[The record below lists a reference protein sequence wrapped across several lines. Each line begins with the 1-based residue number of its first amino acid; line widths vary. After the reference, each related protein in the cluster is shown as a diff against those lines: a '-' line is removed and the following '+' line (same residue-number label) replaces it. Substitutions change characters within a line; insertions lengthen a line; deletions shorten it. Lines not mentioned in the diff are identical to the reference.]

1 MCVHKIFFFGST
13 MAQRRIEKEVSQLR
27 KCQLTEFRSI
37 TRGQDDFHYEV
48 RLAGPEDSPYE
59 GRVFVFNFVYP
70 QDYPFK
76 PPKVTFVTKI
86 YHPNIN
92 SGGGICLDILK
103 DNWSPALTIS
113 KVLISICSLLDD
125 PNPDDPLVPDIARQ
139 YKENRVAYE
148 TTARDWTQV
157 YATGA

>member
-1 MCVHKIFFFGST
+1 MDGYWICKMCVHKIFFFGST

-76 PPKVTFVTKI
+76 PPKLNATTRI
-86 YHPNIN
+86 YHCNIN
-92 SGGGICLDILK
+92 AQGQMCQNILQR
-103 DNWSPALTIS
+103 DWSPTLNIT
-113 KVLISICSLLDD
+113 KVLTEVISVLSL
-125 PNPDDPLVPDIARQ
+125 PFPDDSLDTEKAKL
-139 YKENRVAYE
+139 YKSNRKQYE
-148 TTARDWTQV
+148 TNAR
-157 YATGA
+157 